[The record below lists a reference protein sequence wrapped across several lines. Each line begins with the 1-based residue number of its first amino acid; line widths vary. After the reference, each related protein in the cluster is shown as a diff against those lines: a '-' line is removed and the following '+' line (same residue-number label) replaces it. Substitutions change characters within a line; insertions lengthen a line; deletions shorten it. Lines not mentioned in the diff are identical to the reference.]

1 MKKDRIA
8 SGKNQMLKLVGQS
21 MMRSGV
27 LPKYLPTKILT
38 NYNRQISTFTLDNS
52 ADSTPPNWSRL
63 TPPVMTQIDII
74 TSWNNVPAVRYSCQH
89 ASTLVIN
96 RKTQRGGTFYFL
108 KCQGHRR
115 RGEKKGER
123 KKSPNN
129 RPRNFVLL
137 QIKGEWRDMMT
148 KCKSW
153 YWTKVVGASP
163 LLWRT
168 LGQLMKCGR
177 VCRV

>member
-63 TPPVMTQIDII
+63 TPPVMIQIDII

-115 RGEKKGER
+115 RGEKREKEKNPQTTDLGTLFCSRLKES
-123 KKSPNN
+123 KETWWQNAN
-129 RPRNFVLL
+129 RDTGPR
-137 QIKGEWRDMMT
+137 W
-148 KCKSW
+148 
-153 YWTKVVGASP
+153 
-163 LLWRT
+163 
-168 LGQLMKCGR
+168 LGQVLCYGEH
-177 VCRV
+177 